1 MRSMKLNVAVQVLQE
16 VSNTFSKTKDFTNEK
31 LEQKWAR
38 EVISE
43 EEVIYYFFIVTFAFA
58 FAFALIMKLCF

>member
-16 VSNTFSKTKDFTNEK
+16 VSNTFPKTKDFTNEK

-38 EVISE
+38 EEISE
-43 EEVIYYFFIVTFAFA
+43 EEVIYYFFIVAS
-58 FAFALIMKLCF
+58 LLH